1 MKRRAGWNSLL
12 LSLALVTLDGSA
24 SAATSDDENSI
35 RQLQT
40 SQADAWNRHDAAA
53 YAALFTEDGDCVNV
67 VGWWWKGRAQ
77 IESKLKAAFAFVF
90 HESQLTITET
100 AVRLLSP
107 TIAIAHV
114 SWTMTGAK
122 TPPGIP
128 EPRQGIEI
136 QVLQKKSGHL
146 VDSKLSEHQC
156 AAREVISSRAA
167 DRAGQTVA
175 QEWNNRFST
184 LARSCR

>member
-1 MKRRAGWNSLL
+1 MKRRAGWNLLL
-12 LSLALVTLDGSA
+12 LSLAVVALGGTAFAAA
-24 SAATSDDENSI
+24 SDEESGI
-35 RQLQT
+35 RQVQVL
-40 SQADAWNRHDAAA
+40 QADAWNRHDATA

-90 HESQLTITET
+90 HESQLTVTDT
-100 AVRLLSP
+100 SVRFLSP

-122 TPPGIP
+122 TPPGMP

-136 QVLQKKSGHL
+136 QVLQKRSGHWL
-146 VDSKLSEHQC
+146 IQSFQNTSAIPERPFPAGPP
-156 AAREVISSRAA
+156 AAAPA
-167 DRAGQTVA
+167 KP
-175 QEWNNRFST
+175 
-184 LARSCR
+184 

>member
-1 MKRRAGWNSLL
+1 MGPQMKRHASWKLLL
-12 LSLALVTLDGSA
+12 LSLAVVALSGTA
-24 SAATSDDENSI
+24 SAAAADDENSI
-35 RQLQT
+35 RQVQA

-90 HESQLTITET
+90 HESQLTVTDT
-100 AVRLLSP
+100 SVRFLSP

-122 TPPGIP
+122 APPGIP
-128 EPRQGIEI
+128 EPKQGIQS
-136 QVLQKKSGHL
+136 QVLQKKSGHWL
-146 VDSKLSEHQC
+146 IQAFQNTNGVPETPFPLGPPAGPSKP
-156 AAREVISSRAA
+156 
-167 DRAGQTVA
+167 
-175 QEWNNRFST
+175 
-184 LARSCR
+184 

>member
-1 MKRRAGWNSLL
+1 MGPAMKRRTSWNLL
-12 LSLALVTLDGSA
+12 LSLAVVALGGTVSG
-24 SAATSDDENSI
+24 ATSDDESGI
-35 RQLQT
+35 RQVQVA
-40 SQADAWNRHDAAA
+40 QADAWNRHDATA

-90 HESQLTITET
+90 HESQLMVTDTS
-100 AVRLLSP
+100 VRFLSP
-107 TIAIAHV
+107 TIAVAHV

-136 QVLQKKSGHL
+136 QVLQKKSGL
-146 VDSKLSEHQC
+146 WLIQAFQNTNGVPETPFPLGPP
-156 AAREVISSRAA
+156 
-167 DRAGQTVA
+167 AGPA
-175 QEWNNRFST
+175 KS
-184 LARSCR
+184 